1 MRVRRWAAAA
11 GAALLWAVV
20 LALPALVPGGG
31 AGPAARAS
39 QTPAPTAA
47 PAHGAGPG
55 GRPALPRG
63 VGVLS
68 RMAER

>member
-39 QTPAPTAA
+39 PPPAPRPRARG
-47 PAHGAGPG
+47 PASCSSWGPTF
-55 GRPALPRG
+55 
-63 VGVLS
+63 
-68 RMAER
+68 